1 MIKQAW
7 TYSLAALAFCYVAC
21 DSGQTAGS
29 SMETE
34 NSIAV
39 LVQLADGTPAASME
53 VLVRPESYLSGASDL
68 GTDSLYQLRFE
79 TDEKGRVVLTD
90 VPSGSYVIEA
100 RSDVK
105 NLKGFEKIAYVEADT
120 TTPLTVEVSEPSK
133 VSGHVGLP
141 QLIRRSAT
149 VSVQGLDYQVP
160 MDSTGYFEFE
170 SLPNGN
176 VEIVAFVNDEEK
188 DSITE
193 YGRIAMNVGGQSG
206 EGELYLG
213 DSAYVKKYFVFD
225 DFENGIASWVPTAS
239 KNGEVK
245 VNADSAGFGRKG
257 LVAHFVCKRDSAA
270 EWDWALIGR
279 ELGGFVDMS
288 ELDSIRFWARGS
300 VKSRISFAFDVLVN
314 TDSVTSADNIK
325 SWRHFEVDTAWTRYT
340 VVPSE
345 LDTADSNGGN
355 VGWDAV
361 KKRVTKISIFGA
373 MGTEVWVD
381 DIEVFG
387 YGIFDPYAPVSK
399 KSALKKS
406 DSKKKD

>member
-257 LVAHFVCKRDSAA
+257 LVAHFVCVRDSVMNG
-270 EWDWALIGR
+270 DWSLIGR
-279 ELGGFVDMS
+279 ELGGYVDMS
-288 ELDSIRFWARGS
+288 DLDSITFWVRAS
-300 VKSRISFAFDVLVN
+300 EPSKVSLAFDMFVN
-314 TDSVTSADNIK
+314 DDSVTSAENIK
-325 SWRHFEVDTAWTRYT
+325 AWGHYDVDTVWTRYT
-340 VVPSE
+340 VIPSE
-345 LDTADSNGGN
+345 LDTVSQGGN

-361 KKRVTKISIFGA
+361 KDRVTKLSIFGA

>member
-1 MIKQAW
+1 MIKRAW
-7 TYSLAALAFCYVAC
+7 TYGMAALAFCYVAC
-21 DSGQTAGS
+21 DSGRTAGS

-39 LVQLADGTPAASME
+39 LVQLADGTPAARMD
-53 VLVRPESYLSGASDL
+53 VIVRPESYLAGADDL
-68 GTDSLYQLRFE
+68 GSDSLYQLHFE
-79 TDEKGRVVLTD
+79 TDEQGRVILSD

-100 RSDVK
+100 RNDSL
-105 NLKGFEKIAYVEADT
+105 NLKGFEKIAYVASDT
-120 TTPLTVEVSEPSK
+120 TTPLMVEVSEPSK

-141 QLIRRSAT
+141 QLVRRSAT
-149 VSVQGLDYQVP
+149 VSVQGLDYQVS

-176 VEIVAFVNDEEK
+176 VEIVAFVSEDET
-188 DSITE
+188 DSITV
-193 YGRIAMNVGGQSG
+193 YGKIEADVGTKSSKK
-206 EGELYLG
+206 LYLG

-225 DFENGIASWVPTAS
+225 DFENGADDWKPSAS
-239 KNGEVK
+239 KNAEVK
-245 VNADSAGFGRKG
+245 LDVTSAGHNRKG
-257 LVAHFVCKRDSAA
+257 KVAHFVCERDSAA
-270 EWDWALIGR
+270 DWDWALIGR

-314 TDSVTSADNIK
+314 SDSVTSADNKK

-340 VVPSE
+340 VIPSQ

-361 KKRVTKISIFGA
+361 KKHVTKISIFGA

-381 DIEVFG
+381 DIEVYG

-406 DSKKKD
+406 DPKKKD

>member
-21 DSGQTAGS
+21 ESGQTAGS

>member
-1 MIKQAW
+1 MMKRAW
-7 TYSLAALAFCYVAC
+7 TYGLATLALCYVAC
-21 DSGQTAGS
+21 DSGRTAGS

-39 LVQLADGTPAASME
+39 LVQLADGTPAARMD
-53 VLVRPESYLSGASDL
+53 VIVRPESYLSGASEL
-68 GTDSLYQLRFE
+68 GSDSLFQLHFE
-79 TDEKGRVVLTD
+79 TDEQGRVVLTD

-141 QLIRRSAT
+141 QLVRRSAT
-149 VSVQGLDYQVP
+149 VSVQGLDYQVT

-176 VEIVAFVNDEEK
+176 VEIVAFVNDEEV
-188 DSITE
+188 DSVTV
-193 YGRIAMNVGGQSG
+193 YGKIEADVGGKSKTKN
-206 EGELYLG
+206 LYLG
-213 DSAYVKKYFVFD
+213 DSAYVKTEFVFD
-225 DFENGIASWVPTAS
+225 DFEDGIDLWTPSAS
-239 KNGEVK
+239 KNAEVK
-245 VNADSAGFGRKG
+245 LNTVSAGHGRKG
-257 LVAHFVCKRDSAA
+257 KVAHFVCERDSAA

-279 ELGGFVDMS
+279 DLGGFVDMS
-288 ELDSIRFWARGS
+288 ELDSIVFWARGS
-300 VKSRISFAFDVLVN
+300 EKSRISFAFDVLVN
-314 TDSVTSADNIK
+314 SDSVTSADNIK
-325 SWRHFEVDTAWTRYT
+325 AWGHYEVDTAWTRFT
-340 VVPSE
+340 VIPSK

-355 VGWDAV
+355 VGWSAV
-361 KKRVTKISIFGA
+361 KDRVTKISIFGQ

-387 YGIFDPYAPVSK
+387 YGIFDPYATVPK
-399 KSALKKS
+399 KEKA
-406 DSKKKD
+406 KKKD

>member
-1 MIKQAW
+1 M
-7 TYSLAALAFCYVAC
+7 AALAFCYVAC
-21 DSGQTAGS
+21 DSGRTAGS

-39 LVQLADGTPAASME
+39 LVQLADGTPAARMD
-53 VLVRPESYLSGASDL
+53 VIVRPESYLAGADDL
-68 GTDSLYQLRFE
+68 GSDSLYQLHFE
-79 TDEKGRVVLTD
+79 TDEQGRVILSD

-100 RSDVK
+100 RNDSL
-105 NLKGFEKIAYVEADT
+105 NLKGFEKIAYVASDT
-120 TTPLTVEVSEPSK
+120 TTPLMVEVSEPSK

-141 QLIRRSAT
+141 QLVRRSAT

-176 VEIVAFVNDEEK
+176 VEIVAFVSEDET
-188 DSITE
+188 DSITV
-193 YGRIAMNVGGQSG
+193 YGKIEADVGTKSSKK
-206 EGELYLG
+206 LYLG

-225 DFENGIASWVPTAS
+225 DFENGADDWKPSAS
-239 KNGEVK
+239 KNAEVK
-245 VNADSAGFGRKG
+245 LDVTSAGHNRKG
-257 LVAHFVCKRDSAA
+257 KVAHFVCERDSAA
-270 EWDWALIGR
+270 DWDWSLIGR

-314 TDSVTSADNIK
+314 SDSVTSADNKK

-340 VVPSE
+340 VIPSQ

-361 KKRVTKISIFGA
+361 KKHVTKISIFGA

-381 DIEVFG
+381 DIEVYG

>member
-1 MIKQAW
+1 MSKWAW
-7 TYSLAALAFCYVAC
+7 TYGLATLAFCCVAC
-21 DSGQTAGS
+21 DSGRTAGS

-39 LVQLADGTPAASME
+39 LTQLADGTPAARMD
-53 VLVRPESYLSGASDL
+53 VIVRPESYLPGADEL
-68 GTDSLYQLRFE
+68 GSDSLYQLHFE
-79 TDEKGRVVLTD
+79 TDEKGRVVLSD
-90 VPSGSYVIEA
+90 VPSGNYVIEA
-100 RSDVK
+100 RNDSL
-105 NLKGFEKIAYVEADT
+105 NLKGFAKIKYVEADS

-141 QLIRRSAT
+141 QLVRRSAT

-288 ELDSIRFWARGS
+288 DLDSISFWARSS
-300 VKSRISFAFDVLVN
+300 VKSQISFAFDVLVN
-314 TDSVTSADNIK
+314 TDSVTSSENIK
-325 SWRHFEVDTAWTRYT
+325 SWAHFNVDTAWTR
-340 VVPSE
+340 VVVTPSK

-355 VGWDAV
+355 VGWNAV
-361 KKRVTKISIFGA
+361 KKRVTKISIFGQ
-373 MGTEVWVD
+373 MGTEVWID

-387 YGIFDPYAPVSK
+387 YGIFDPYAPLEK
-399 KSALKKS
+399 KEKAKKE
-406 DSKKKD
+406 D

>member
-1 MIKQAW
+1 MIKRAW
-7 TYSLAALAFCYVAC
+7 TYGMAALAFCYVAC
-21 DSGQTAGS
+21 DSGRTAGS

-39 LVQLADGTPAASME
+39 LVQLADGTPAARMD
-53 VLVRPESYLSGASDL
+53 VIVRPESYLAGADDL
-68 GTDSLYQLRFE
+68 GSDSLYQLHFE
-79 TDEKGRVVLTD
+79 TDEQGRVILSD

-100 RSDVK
+100 RNDSL
-105 NLKGFEKIAYVEADT
+105 NLKGFEKIAYVASDT
-120 TTPLTVEVSEPSK
+120 TTPLMVEVSEPSK

-141 QLIRRSAT
+141 QLVRRSAT

-176 VEIVAFVNDEEK
+176 VEIVAFVSEDET
-188 DSITE
+188 DSITV
-193 YGRIAMNVGGQSG
+193 YGKIEADVGTKSSKK
-206 EGELYLG
+206 LYLG

-225 DFENGIASWVPTAS
+225 DFENGADDWKPSAS
-239 KNGEVK
+239 KNAEVK
-245 VNADSAGFGRKG
+245 LDVTSAGHNRKG
-257 LVAHFVCKRDSAA
+257 KVAHFVCERDSAA
-270 EWDWALIGR
+270 DWDWALIGR

-314 TDSVTSADNIK
+314 NDSVTSADNIK

-340 VVPSE
+340 VIPSQ

-361 KKRVTKISIFGA
+361 KKQVTKISIFGA

-381 DIEVFG
+381 DIEVYG

>member
-1 MIKQAW
+1 MIKRAW

-39 LVQLADGTPAASME
+39 LVQLADGTPAARMD
-53 VLVRPESYLSGASDL
+53 VIVRPESYLAGASEL
-68 GTDSLYQLRFE
+68 GSDSLYQLHFE
-79 TDEKGRVVLTD
+79 TDEMGRVVLSD

-105 NLKGFEKIAYVEADT
+105 NLKGFEKIAYVESDST
-120 TTPLTVEVSEPSK
+120 TSLTVEVSEPTK

-141 QLIRRSAT
+141 QLVRSSAT
-149 VSVQGLDYQVP
+149 VSVQGLDYQVQ

-176 VEIVAFVNDEEK
+176 VEIVAFVNDTAE
-188 DSITE
+188 DSVTV
-193 YGRIAMNVGGQSG
+193 YGKIETDVGSG
-206 EGELYLG
+206 SESLYLG
-213 DSAYVKKYFVFD
+213 DSAYVKTEFVFD
-225 DFENGIASWVPTAS
+225 DFENGVSAWLPTAS
-239 KNGEVK
+239 KNAEVK
-245 VNADSAGFGRKG
+245 LKADSAGLGREG
-257 LVAHFVCKRDSAA
+257 LAAHFVCKRDSAA

-288 ELDSIRFWARGS
+288 ELDSITFWVRS
-300 VKSRISFAFDVLVN
+300 SEKSRVSFAFDVLVN
-314 TDSVTSADNIK
+314 DDSVTSAENIK
-325 SWRHFEVDTAWTRYT
+325 AWGHYTVDTVWTRYS
-340 VVPSE
+340 VIPSK

-361 KKRVTKISIFGA
+361 KNRVTKLSIFGQ
-373 MGTEVWVD
+373 MGTEVWID
-381 DIEVFG
+381 DIKVYG
-387 YGIFDPYAPVSK
+387 YGIFDPYAP
-399 KSALKKS
+399 LKKKEKA
-406 DSKKKD
+406 KKED